1 MTRID
6 RYILALYSR
15 TLLICFLSVAGLM
28 VVVQIF
34 TNLDEF
40 MRYAD
45 KLETSLLEVLVDYF
59 TPYVVMLFERLSGM
73 LALLAMLFVIA
84 WLNKTNE
91 FTALLAAG
99 VAKRRVVRPLMLA
112 SAFVVVSA
120 VAIRELVIPKYQDQL
135 DRQPQDLSGDLNR
148 QLRPMYDDSTMVLIQ
163 GKHLLPVRAEIVQ
176 PNLRIH
182 GGPIFDAL
190 GAKLT
195 AQTATYRPA
204 TDELPAGYLID
215 SVLHPTTIDDL
226 ASIWDEQGQPLLLT
240 SHDTEWLE
248 QGECFLASEIE
259 IEMLNGGSAWKQYAS
274 TVELVNHLRGENKLR
289 SADIRVQIHQRLLRP
304 LVDWTVLLLG
314 IPVLL
319 SRPDRHMFWVAGAC
333 LGIVAGFTSVVL
345 GFAAIG
351 NSATLLSPMLAVW
364 LPVLIFLPWAWART
378 QQAFET

>member
-148 QLRPMYDDSTMVLIQ
+148 QLRPMY
-163 GKHLLPVRAEIVQ
+163 
-176 PNLRIH
+176 
-182 GGPIFDAL
+182 
-190 GAKLT
+190 
-195 AQTATYRPA
+195 
-204 TDELPAGYLID
+204 
-215 SVLHPTTIDDL
+215 
-226 ASIWDEQGQPLLLT
+226 
-240 SHDTEWLE
+240 
-248 QGECFLASEIE
+248 
-259 IEMLNGGSAWKQYAS
+259 
-274 TVELVNHLRGENKLR
+274 
-289 SADIRVQIHQRLLRP
+289 
-304 LVDWTVLLLG
+304 
-314 IPVLL
+314 
-319 SRPDRHMFWVAGAC
+319 
-333 LGIVAGFTSVVL
+333 
-345 GFAAIG
+345 
-351 NSATLLSPMLAVW
+351 
-364 LPVLIFLPWAWART
+364 
-378 QQAFET
+378 